1 MVSQVGLNTSVN
13 MALPAL
19 NGNNAAVNTNGSI
32 FTNYNSVPTNDYS
45 NDIFMKNMNF
55 GQIAQ
60 VLTPPAAQQ
69 NVQPQQLQQAQ
80 QAFQGKQNEQ
90 AANPA
95 VQEAEQEEPKTS
107 VWGKIAGATVGLLA
121 PIAPKVVKLFRGGKF
136 TELFKKKELLVS
148 CPIFAVVGLGI
159 GMLVDSCVSSRKA
172 QKAEQDQQ
180 AKQQEIIRN
189 FVKQ

>member
-80 QAFQGKQNEQ
+80 QAFQGKQN
-90 AANPA
+90 
-95 VQEAEQEEPKTS
+95 
-107 VWGKIAGATVGLLA
+107 
-121 PIAPKVVKLFRGGKF
+121 
-136 TELFKKKELLVS
+136 
-148 CPIFAVVGLGI
+148 
-159 GMLVDSCVSSRKA
+159 
-172 QKAEQDQQ
+172 
-180 AKQQEIIRN
+180 
-189 FVKQ
+189 